1 MWESGKEI
9 HEIEI
14 HKLSNYFHVLDISCR
29 CKLRQRNPLL
39 VWTIR
44 SCVMPVFFQFEPH
57 GLVRNI
63 QRESSRVAP
72 MEIRHPGF

>member
-1 MWESGKEI
+1 MPKPAAVEKRKASESRRCFMWESGKEI

-39 VWTIR
+39 VWTILCHACLF
-44 SCVMPVFFQFEPH
+44 SV
-57 GLVRNI
+57 
-63 QRESSRVAP
+63 
-72 MEIRHPGF
+72 